1 MCKSHNFLMISNC
14 DFLSSDIVISK
25 SASSVRGLSVD
36 SVDSVRVRLQM
47 SSISS
52 LSRLCLAP
60 PGSLAPLSL
69 LSTLY
74 IRLEMEMSRD
84 PSHWPP
90 HKPEKARAERSRA
103 IS

>member
-25 SASSVRGLSVD
+25 SASSVRGLRVD

-52 LSRLCLAP
+52 LSCLCLAP

-69 LSTLY
+69 FSTLY

-90 HKPEKARAERSRA
+90 HKPEKARAELSRA

>member
-25 SASSVRGLSVD
+25 SASSVRGL

-90 HKPEKARAERSRA
+90 HKPEKARAELSRA

>member
-90 HKPEKARAERSRA
+90 HKPEKARAELSRA

>member
-25 SASSVRGLSVD
+25 SASSVRGL

-74 IRLEMEMSRD
+74 IRREMEMSRD

-90 HKPEKARAERSRA
+90 HKPEKARAELSRA

>member
-1 MCKSHNFLMISNC
+1 MISNC

-25 SASSVRGLSVD
+25 SASSVRGLRVD

-60 PGSLAPLSL
+60 PGSLAPLSV
-69 LSTLY
+69 LSALY

-84 PSHWPP
+84 PATGHHINPR
-90 HKPEKARAERSRA
+90 KPGQS
-103 IS
+103 